1 VVVETPAADTPD
13 ASAPPVEGE
22 SVDLRFRPSYGGIQ
36 SIYKSD
42 DYVIAFSLTNCAGYL
57 LKGTAVNST
66 AVNST
71 AVIITAVS
79 DTKAITQV
87 NSTDTKIMDI
97 RIMGTRIMGT
107 TLTAITD
114 MGDTIAPTDT
124 VVISF

>member
-1 VVVETPAADTPD
+1 MVVFN
-13 ASAPPVEGE
+13 
-22 SVDLRFRPSYGGIQ
+22 R
-36 SIYKSD
+36 YKSD
-42 DYVIAFSLTNCAGYL
+42 DYVIAFSLTNCACYL

-97 RIMGTRIMGT
+97 RIMGT